1 MKLTKI
7 VNTISL
13 LRMNLLKD
21 RHLHKLAAQAQESH
35 HHQQVLLQLLPSH
48 RNLLS
53 SNPCIH
59 LLLPSLQRETHTRC
73 AYSMTIQ

>member
-7 VNTISL
+7 VNPISL
-13 LRMNLLKD
+13 LRMYLKEGH
-21 RHLHKLAAQAQESH
+21 HLHQLAAQAQESH
-35 HHQQVLLQLLPSH
+35 HHRQVLLQLLPSH